1 MPESVNVSSWHFF
14 VHKAVANCSLQRAI
28 SRINQE
34 KKEVTDE
41 IQKAGCFLRWK
52 LWSPPASPSSVG
64 AGGIWGHEEHTKAAL
79 SHRVPQALDRRVFS
93 VLERPLRA
101 CISRLGKGDTHW
113 LCLADLTP
121 LGEF

>member
-1 MPESVNVSSWHFF
+1 M
-14 VHKAVANCSLQRAI
+14 
-28 SRINQE
+28 
-34 KKEVTDE
+34 TDE

-64 AGGIWGHEEHTKAAL
+64 EEVSGGMEEHTKAAL
-79 SHRVPQALDRRVFS
+79 SHSVPQALDRRVFS

-101 CISRLGKGDTHW
+101 CVSSLGKGDAHW